1 MKKLLFFISFFI
13 FFFLGLLLTAGD
25 TNITHSIDKIFSMD
39 TSSYSY
45 SIRALEGQHDYLR
58 LISHPFIQIILQPI
72 FYLVKIFTN
81 SDSITMILLQALCS
95 STNICLIYSILKMFT
110 KRTFTPILFC
120 VIYGISFSTLIFSSF
135 FEGYI
140 YSAFSNLLFLYLIC
154 HIYTQNTDLNFK
166 KDFIL
171 ASVIF
176 FAFGINFINV
186 LTLFCLF
193 FLVLI
198 FSEKGFL
205 YKTKHFFLILL
216 IFLSI
221 TTSFSIIEKYKY
233 GIDSKFFI
241 KDITSHYNSLGS
253 ITNNFGLAVKIMP
266 AINGI
271 YTESFYALKIIKKE
285 IYTFENRKN
294 EGFYFDKK
302 QNLINLIPF
311 LLLNLFALIIFGL
324 KYKNIDKKP
333 IIFALLSICI
343 INICFYMIY
352 WSEESFLYSQ
362 NAFPFLI
369 ILLGIIFSN
378 VKKEFVNAGLILFIL
393 YQAII
398 NISSIIYLKNS
409 ISPYFITLKTTVTD
423 LIFSGLITSLLFS
436 LCYLHEKYT
445 KQKHDLFSVIFYF
458 FIALL
463 IINLCATMFKIY
475 PN

>member
-1 MKKLLFFISFFI
+1 MKKFIFFTSFFI
-13 FFFLGLLLTAGD
+13 FFFLGLFLSAGD
-25 TNITHSIDKIFSMD
+25 QNITHSFDKLFSMD
-39 TSSYSY
+39 IFSFIGNISS
-45 SIRALEGQHDYLR
+45 LEGLHDYSR
-58 LISHPFIQIILQPI
+58 LLSHPFLLIIIQPI
-72 FYLVKIFTN
+72 FYFIKIFTN
-81 SDSITMILLQALCS
+81 SDTISLLLLQSLCS
-95 STNICLIYSILKMFT
+95 SANICLIFSILKMFT
-110 KRTFTPILFC
+110 KRTFTPFLFC
-120 VIYGISFSTLIFSSF
+120 ILYGISFSTLIFTSF
-135 FEGYI
+135 IEVYI
-140 YSAFSNLLFLYLIC
+140 YSAFFNLLFLYLIC

-233 GIDSKFFI
+233 GIDSKIFVKNTI
-241 KDITSHYNSLGS
+241 EKHLNIEQ
-253 ITNNFGLAVKIMP
+253 ITNNYNLTIKILP

-271 YTESFYALKIIKKE
+271 YTESFYALKIIKKDV
-285 IYTFENRKN
+285 YTFENRKN
-294 EGFYFDKK
+294 EGFYFDEK

-333 IIFALLSICI
+333 IIFSLLLICLL
-343 INICFYMIY
+343 NICFYMIY

-378 VKKEFVNAGLILFIL
+378 VKKESVNAGLILFIL